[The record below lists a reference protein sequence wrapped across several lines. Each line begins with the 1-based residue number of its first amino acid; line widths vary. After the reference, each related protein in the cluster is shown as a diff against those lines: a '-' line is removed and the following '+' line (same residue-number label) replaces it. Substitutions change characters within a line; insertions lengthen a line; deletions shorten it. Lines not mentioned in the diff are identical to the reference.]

1 MRRRGRRGRRDW
13 AISEEKALRDNYKT
27 MTIKELMKLLDGRTA
42 DSINAKIKRLKARR
56 KLEGYKDEDVKNRSL
71 QQRRKKI

>member
-1 MRRRGRRGRRDW
+1 MRRKDW
-13 AISEEKALRDNYKT
+13 MISEENLLRDNYKT
-27 MTIKELMKLLDGRTA
+27 MTIKELMRLLHGRSA

-71 QQRRKKI
+71 HQRRKKI